1 MLGLELVR
9 HRATVRDRVVD
20 IRGLEPIDV
29 QAASDL
35 LDRELGGRHQ
45 ARLGTLHDVL
55 ALPGVGA
62 WDEQQLVGVA
72 TYDVQGRT
80 AELAAIAV
88 SNDHRLGG
96 IGTQLIDAVVVAARS
111 AGARE
116 VWLVTTNDN
125 VDALR
130 LYQRRGFRLSEL
142 HTGGV
147 DRARALKPAIAREGC
162 YGIPMRDE
170 LVLTFTMPT

>member
-1 MLGLELVR
+1 
-9 HRATVRDRVVD
+9 VRDRVVNV
-20 IRGLEPIDV
+20 RRLQPANL
-29 QAASDL
+29 QAATDL
-35 LDRELGGRHQ
+35 LERELGGRYQ

-62 WDEQQLVGVA
+62 WDAHRLVGLA
-72 TYDVQGRT
+72 TYDVQGEA

-88 SNDHRLGG
+88 SNDHRLRG
-96 IGTQLIDAVVVAARS
+96 IGTQLIDAVVAAVRS
-111 AGARE
+111 AGARD

-142 HTGGV
+142 HAGAV
-147 DRARALKPAIAREGC
+147 DRARARKPRIPREGR

-170 LVLTFTMPT
+170 LVLTLTLST

>member
-1 MLGLELVR
+1 
-9 HRATVRDRVVD
+9 VVD
-20 IRGLEPIDV
+20 IRMLEPTDL
-29 QAASDL
+29 QAAIDL
-35 LDRELGGRHQ
+35 LDRELGGRQQ

-62 WDEQQLVGVA
+62 WDAHRLVGVA
-72 TYDVQGRT
+72 TYAVQGEG

-88 SNDHRLGG
+88 SSGHRLRG
-96 IGTQLIDAVVVAARS
+96 IGTQLIDAVVTAARS
-111 AGARE
+111 AGAHN

-142 HTGGV
+142 HAGGV
-147 DRARALKPAIAREGC
+147 DRARALKPAIPREGS
-162 YGIPMRDE
+162 YGIPIRDE
-170 LVLTFTMPT
+170 LVLTLTVPT